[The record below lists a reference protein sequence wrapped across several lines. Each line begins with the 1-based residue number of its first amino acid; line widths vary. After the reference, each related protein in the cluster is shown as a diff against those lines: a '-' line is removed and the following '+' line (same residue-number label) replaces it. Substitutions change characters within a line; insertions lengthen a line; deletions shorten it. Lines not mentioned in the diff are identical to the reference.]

1 MDLIP
6 NGRNTNVTDDNKL
19 EYVQRITH
27 HRMTHSIRGQ
37 IEAFLEGKE
46 RRSRHIHAVRGYSSV
61 PYLLHTYET
70 TPCGL
75 VFVFSD
81 RLHPN

>member
-6 NGRNTNVTDDNKL
+6 NGRNTMVTDDNKL

-37 IEAFLEGKE
+37 IEAFLEGKSLVLPFLVSQFQPLW
-46 RRSRHIHAVRGYSSV
+46 RSIHLS
-61 PYLLHTYET
+61 L
-70 TPCGL
+70 
-75 VFVFSD
+75 
-81 RLHPN
+81 

>member
-6 NGRNTNVTDDNKL
+6 NGRNTMVTDHNKL

-37 IEAFLEGKE
+37 IEAFLEGE
-46 RRSRHIHAVRGYSSV
+46 VTARLATSTASL
-61 PYLLHTYET
+61 PFF
-70 TPCGL
+70 L
-75 VFVFSD
+75 VFVKGIQGQPKSRTHVAAD
-81 RLHPN
+81 T